1 MKRKKT
7 VITTLMM
14 IHGITILL
22 LLPLNPTQSVVENV
36 NVKVV
41 TEIQI
46 KSTSGHRQSKTYI
59 YIYCIYT
66 YIYIYIYIRIYTIS
80 ERVGIK

>member
-1 MKRKKT
+1 
-7 VITTLMM
+7 MM

-59 YIYCIYT
+59 YIYIV
-66 YIYIYIYIRIYTIS
+66 YIRIYTIS